1 MAASV
6 TILAQASSFAV
17 PGMFLYSYRA
27 ILIAILLMVVS
38 FHPKMWKDVSAD
50 ETVRA
55 VAAMLEPVMRQVCHG
70 GGFHYESMDRL
81 YFILVYIFFVFVSM
95 ILSICEIANCFG
107 IC

>member
-38 FHPKMWKDVSAD
+38 FHPKMWRDGDNTIPAI
-50 ETVRA
+50 
-55 VAAMLEPVMRQVCHG
+55 AAMLEPVMRQVCHG
-70 GGFHYESMDRL
+70 GGFHYKAEDRL
-81 YFILVYIFFVFVSM
+81 YSILVCIFFVFVSM